1 MTLDATLSMRKNTA
15 VIALD
20 GDLDAATA
28 QVFQNQ
34 AERAAEQRPDR
45 LVLDMR
51 KLGYLSS
58 AGLRQLV
65 YARQKMDDDVH
76 VVLVGA
82 NEQVTQVIRL
92 VGFEQSVI
100 FSDDMP
106 E

>member
-1 MTLDATLSMRKNTA
+1 MTLDATLSMQENTA
-15 VIALD
+15 VIALN
-20 GDLDAATA
+20 GDLDAVSAPL
-28 QVFQNQ
+28 FQNQ
-34 AERAAEQRPDR
+34 AERAALHRPER

-51 KLGYLSS
+51 ELGYLSS

-82 NEQVTQVIRL
+82 NEQVTPVIRL
-92 VGFEQSVI
+92 VGFEQSVT